1 MSTKKKATAPKSA
14 ETQTVKFVKNGMP
27 INLSYLKGDI
37 ATLEYHR
44 AQLVLDL
51 GFAELVDTENQE
63 AEETENTENTAA
75 QIAEDVQPENE

>member
-1 MSTKKKATAPKSA
+1 MSTKKKATAPKAA

-37 ATLEYHR
+37 ATLEMNR
-44 AQLVLDL
+44 AQFVIDL
-51 GFAELVDTENQE
+51 GFAELVENP
-63 AEETENTENTAA
+63 TENTAA

>member
-1 MSTKKKATAPKSA
+1 MSTKKKATAPKA
-14 ETQTVKFVKNGMP
+14 NEDFGTQTVKFVKNGMP

-51 GFAELVDTENQE
+51 GFAELVENP
-63 AEETENTENTAA
+63 TENTAA
-75 QIAEDVQPENE
+75 QIADDVQPETE

>member
-1 MSTKKKATAPKSA
+1 MSTKKKAPKAA

-27 INLSYLKGDI
+27 MNLSYLKGDI

-51 GFAELVDTENQE
+51 GFAELVENPTQ
-63 AEETENTENTAA
+63 NTAA

>member
-1 MSTKKKATAPKSA
+1 MSIKKKATAPKAA

-37 ATLEYHR
+37 ATLEMNR
-44 AQLVLDL
+44 AQFVIDL
-51 GFAELVDTENQE
+51 GFAELV
-63 AEETENTENTAA
+63 NTENTAA

>member
-1 MSTKKKATAPKSA
+1 MSTKKKATAPKAA

-44 AQLVLDL
+44 AQLVIDL
-51 GFAELVDTENQE
+51 GFAELVDS
-63 AEETENTENTAA
+63 ENTAA